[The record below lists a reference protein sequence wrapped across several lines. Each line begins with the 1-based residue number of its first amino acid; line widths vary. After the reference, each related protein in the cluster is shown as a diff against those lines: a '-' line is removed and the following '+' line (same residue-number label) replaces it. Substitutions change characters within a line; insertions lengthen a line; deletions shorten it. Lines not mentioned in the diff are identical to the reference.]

1 MTIKTTL
8 ALALAAGTV
17 LAIAALP
24 ANAAEIEVKMLNKGE
39 KGMMV
44 FEPDFVKAAPGDTI
58 HFVAT
63 DKGHDAESVDG
74 MIPDGAKP
82 FAGEM
87 GKDVSVTLDKE
98 GFYGVRCKPHFGLGM
113 VMVVE
118 VGNATNA
125 DQLKAAKV
133 PPKARQKF
141 EAILAEAAGK

>member
-1 MTIKTTL
+1 MTFKMTL
-8 ALALAAGTV
+8 GLALAAGTV

-24 ANAAEIEVKMLNKGE
+24 ANAAEIQVKMLNKGE

-63 DKGHDAESVDG
+63 DKGHDAESVEG

-82 FAGEM
+82 FVGEM
-87 GKDVSVTLDKE
+87 GKDLSVTLDKE

-118 VGNATNA
+118 VGKGANA

-133 PPKARQKF
+133 PPKAHQKF
-141 EAILAEAAGK
+141 EAILTEAAGK